1 MSRRRGSAPSTQSGR
16 ATKSGPEGT
25 LEQVGVAWRWTGLAG
40 RLTGSIGRAYN
51 ELGTRAGALTRGA
64 RLTLSYGSVSG
75 VEVLLRRV
83 ACAVLVFVCLSLGS
97 ETASAQ
103 DSTPPTRPGVGF
115 ELEANYPNPFNPE
128 TTIPFT
134 LGEELFAGG
143 APVVV
148 TVRIF
153 NLLSQLVAHPVAL
166 AHPAGAGVEVRGLEY
181 TQPGRHE
188 AFWDGTD
195 QSGRQVAS
203 GIYLLMLTVNGQSGT
218 RKMIVQK

>member
-1 MSRRRGSAPSTQSGR
+1 
-16 ATKSGPEGT
+16 
-25 LEQVGVAWRWTGLAG
+25 
-40 RLTGSIGRAYN
+40 
-51 ELGTRAGALTRGA
+51 
-64 RLTLSYGSVSG
+64 LTLSYGSVSG
-75 VEVLLRRV
+75 VEVLFRRI
-83 ACAVLVFVCLSLGS
+83 ACVVFVFACLVSS
-97 ETASAQ
+97 AETASAQ
-103 DSTPPTRPGVGF
+103 DSTPQTRPGAGF

-128 TTIPFT
+128 TTIPFS
-134 LGEELFAGG
+134 LSDDLFAGG

-166 AHPAGAGVEVRGLEY
+166 AHSAGAVEVRALEY

-203 GIYLLMLTVNGQSGT
+203 GIYLLQLTVNGQSGT

>member
-1 MSRRRGSAPSTQSGR
+1 MTR
-16 ATKSGPEGT
+16 
-25 LEQVGVAWRWTGLAG
+25 
-40 RLTGSIGRAYN
+40 SIGQTYN
-51 ELGTRAGALTRGA
+51 QVGTRAGALTHGA
-64 RLTLSYGSVSG
+64 RLTLSYGPVSG
-75 VEVLLRRV
+75 VEVLSRRI
-83 ACAVLVFVCLSLGS
+83 ACAVLVFVCFSWGA

-103 DSTPPTRPGVGF
+103 DSTPPTRPGAGF

-128 TTIPFT
+128 TTIPFS
-134 LGEELFAGG
+134 LSEDLFAGG

-166 AHPAGAGVEVRGLEY
+166 AHAAGAGVEVRGLEY
-181 TQPGRHE
+181 TRPGRHE

-203 GIYLLMLTVNGQSGT
+203 GIYLLQLTVNGQSGT

>member
-1 MSRRRGSAPSTQSGR
+1 MCDV
-16 ATKSGPEGT
+16 KD
-25 LEQVGVAWRWTGLAG
+25 
-40 RLTGSIGRAYN
+40 
-51 ELGTRAGALTRGA
+51 
-64 RLTLSYGSVSG
+64 
-75 VEVLLRRV
+75 LLRRIACV
-83 ACAVLVFVCLSLGS
+83 AAALLCLFVGA
-97 ETASAQ
+97 EAASAQ
-103 DSTPPTRPGVGF
+103 DQQPPSRPGVGF

-134 LGEELFAGG
+134 LSNELFAGG
-143 APVVV
+143 ESVVV

-166 AHPAGAGVEVRGLEY
+166 RHPAGNVEVRQLEY
-181 TQPGRHE
+181 TQPGRYE

-203 GIYLLMLTVNGQSGT
+203 GIYLLQLTVNGQSGT